1 MTTPTLTT
9 TNLRGQD
16 FSCPSCVT
24 KIEKQVSRVPGV
36 KRVKVHFA
44 TARIEVQHDAAQAP
58 VPTLIDAVAKAG
70 FKATHNG

>member
-1 MTTPTLTT
+1 MTASTLTT

-36 KRVKVHFA
+36 ERVKVHFA
-44 TARIEVQHDAAQAP
+44 TARIEVDHYADQAP
-58 VPTLIDAVAKAG
+58 VPTLIAAVEKAG